1 MKYVF
6 LLSFALCACMMQSCK
21 DDHSIEDKTRNYL
34 QQLNDAAEAGENE
47 KYCKILD
54 EIAEWN
60 ATLSEEEMERCE
72 KAASEMLDE
81 LNRKRVEKYRME
93 NK

>member
-6 LLSFALCACMMQSCK
+6 LLSFAMSTFMMCGCK
-21 DDHSIEDKTRNYL
+21 DHTIEDKTRSYL